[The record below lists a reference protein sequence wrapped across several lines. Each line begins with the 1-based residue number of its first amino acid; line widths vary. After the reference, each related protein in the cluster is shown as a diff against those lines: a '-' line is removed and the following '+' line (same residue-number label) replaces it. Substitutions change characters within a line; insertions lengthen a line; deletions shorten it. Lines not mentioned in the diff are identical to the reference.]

1 MSIRPFVIA
10 ALASVAIAMALGLFL
25 MRAEPGE
32 YHADP
37 SSLIACR
44 ISVRCAGGVTRRLA
58 TGRDECVFHV
68 GLGHGASDV
77 GIGRV
82 CRPE

>member
-37 SSLIACR
+37 SS
-44 ISVRCAGGVTRRLA
+44 RR
-58 TGRDECVFHV
+58 RPPP
-68 GLGHGASDV
+68 
-77 GIGRV
+77 IGD
-82 CRPE
+82 RPR